1 MATSSK
7 RSDYVYGELISP
19 LERFSWTED
28 EVVTERRR
36 RREKTSR
43 ILVWV
48 GVASVAVG
56 IVVLYEARIIAF
68 GPLATAGSSDSLSTR

>member
-28 EVVTERRR
+28 EVVRRDAVGARRR
-36 RREKTSR
+36 
-43 ILVWV
+43 LV
-48 GVASVAVG
+48 S
-56 IVVLYEARIIAF
+56 
-68 GPLATAGSSDSLSTR
+68 